1 MPKVIVEVGDRRIV
15 RASPR
20 RDTTLHLEK
29 KGSTNAMGDQQWTPI
44 ASCSEYPERGQA
56 NEEETEVRHLLRLV
70 SKMIPKA
77 EDEK

>member
-1 MPKVIVEVGDRRIV
+1 MPKVIVEFGDRRIV

-29 KGSTNAMGDQQWTPI
+29 KGSVNAMGDQQWISIT
-44 ASCSEYPERGQA
+44 SCPEYPERGQV
-56 NEEETEVRHLLRLV
+56 NEEETEVRNLLRLV